1 MPPRACS
8 GCNTLN
14 YLRECLKC
22 VEALC
27 ERCLAAHQST
37 HDPGGIGVSS
47 TEGQAPEDAMDIGGS
62 RSVPLTAAL
71 ILTIV
76 VFSLAGFREIQIADR
91 DATRREQIAGLQE
104 KVKDLGERLTR
115 LDAKQDHN
123 TMLLEKLLAS
133 IEQQHR
139 PQ

>member
-1 MPPRACS
+1 
-8 GCNTLN
+8 
-14 YLRECLKC
+14 
-22 VEALC
+22 
-27 ERCLAAHQST
+27 
-37 HDPGGIGVSS
+37 
-47 TEGQAPEDAMDIGGS
+47 MDIGGS

-76 VFSLAGFREIQIADR
+76 VFGLAGFREIQIADR

>member
-1 MPPRACS
+1 
-8 GCNTLN
+8 
-14 YLRECLKC
+14 
-22 VEALC
+22 
-27 ERCLAAHQST
+27 
-37 HDPGGIGVSS
+37 
-47 TEGQAPEDAMDIGGS
+47 MDIGGS